1 MSVNPEPPQASV
13 RAGSAYCLAVS
24 PDGRW
29 LASSYGVYES
39 AGGRHAVDFY
49 DGSRPGGVIPG
60 VYGVAFSA
68 DGRRLAC
75 ASEYG
80 KVYLLDTRSW
90 EVAEQITLGNAN
102 LNAVSFSPDG
112 EWLATG
118 EVEGAVRL
126 WRVGP
131 LSEAG
136 VLGRHPARV
145 KSVAFS
151 PDGREVVS
159 AGEDKAVRL
168 WDVRRRRLTGQ
179 VGTHRAPVLAAAWS
193 RDGRRLLTGEH
204 DKSVRLYTRRRMLW
218 GRPLD

>member
-1 MSVNPEPPQASV
+1 LNSSSYLRRARPGFFSGFVLMVVSPIVQATLVSVNPEPPQASV

-75 ASEYG
+75 ASEHG

-90 EVAEQITLGNAN
+90 EVAERITLGNAN
-102 LNAVSFSPDG
+102 LDAVSFSPDG

-118 EVEGAVRL
+118 EVEGGVRL

-145 KSVAFS
+145 N
-151 PDGREVVS
+151 G
-159 AGEDKAVRL
+159 
-168 WDVRRRRLTGQ
+168 
-179 VGTHRAPVLAAAWS
+179 
-193 RDGRRLLTGEH
+193 
-204 DKSVRLYTRRRMLW
+204 
-218 GRPLD
+218 